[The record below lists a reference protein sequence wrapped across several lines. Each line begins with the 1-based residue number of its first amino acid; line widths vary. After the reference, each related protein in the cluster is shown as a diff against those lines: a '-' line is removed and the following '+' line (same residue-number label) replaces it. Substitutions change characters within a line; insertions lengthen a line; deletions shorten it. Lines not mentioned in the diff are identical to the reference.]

1 MNTSSFGCHP
11 TVFIMIVVVVVVV
24 GFAPLS
30 SADNRLNDDR
40 D

>member
-11 TVFIMIVVVVVVV
+11 TVFIMIVVVVVV